1 MSDYAKKA
9 NAFYSQTASTFV
21 SLRERFTQSISELY
35 EYQLEGVIAEF
46 KRKHKEWTKF
56 KDLSLCQA
64 IMVPMDKIL
73 IDVTMQR
80 QVNFPHI
87 LKILQHF
94 KETMV
99 MAIQVYEDPAKPG
112 HYIAWDG
119 QHTALVLYIL
129 ATKIFGDRVAGLMVP
144 VVVYPVKM
152 KAEIRRNFILLNG
165 DAKEPL
171 EFIDIYR
178 QMVCG
183 VRIDGA
189 DDPLWEQ
196 AEKKQQYFEKVG
208 LFATNSKFG
217 DEDQPGA
224 FTLLADTIMSNS
236 EKTLKDPEV
245 TRMFSEYWA
254 ILGQQRPVDAKEARQ
269 LYEYFDACHKQGIT
283 VDKKY
288 LVEFVQFTKDY
299 FEADFSASGPF
310 WAKVKDAYTKWYLS
324 ITPKDQIEYNKDGD
338 AIVRGFSS
346 EWRCG
351 APFLLA
357 QLKAST
363 KLSVPTYDANNGFTV
378 KKAWLWESVNEQTA

>member
-1 MSDYAKKA
+1 MTTYAQKA
-9 NAFYSQTASTFV
+9 NAFYSQTASSFV
-21 SLRERFTQSISELY
+21 NLRERFTQSVSELY
-35 EYQLEGVIAEF
+35 EFQLEGVIAEF
-46 KRKHKEWTKF
+46 KRKHKDWVKF
-56 KDLSLCQA
+56 ADLSTCRA
-64 IMVPMDKIL
+64 ITTTMDKIL
-73 IDVTMQR
+73 IDTTMQR

-87 LKILQHF
+87 LKILQNF

-99 MAIQVYEDPAKPG
+99 MAIQVYEDPEKPG
-112 HYIAWDG
+112 YYIAWDG

-129 ATKIFGDRVAGLMVP
+129 ATKVFGERIAQLPVS

-171 EFIDIYR
+171 EFIDIFR

-189 DDPLWEQ
+189 DDPVWEQ
-196 AEKKQQYFEKVG
+196 AELKQQYFEKVG

-236 EKTLKDPEV
+236 EKTLKHPEV

-254 ILGQQRPVDAKEARQ
+254 ILNQSRPVDAKEARQ
-269 LYEYFDACHKQGIT
+269 LYEYFDACHTQEIK
-283 VDKKY
+283 VDKAY

-310 WAKVKDAYTKWYLS
+310 WAKVKDAYTKWY
-324 ITPKDQIEYNKDGD
+324 IAVTPDVEYNKDGD
-338 AIVRGFSS
+338 PIVRGFSS

-357 QLKAST
+357 QLKQST
-363 KLSVPTYDANNGFTV
+363 KLSIPTYSANNGFTV
-378 KKAWLWESVNEQTA
+378 KKAWLW